1 MNIDKIYIPTLGRVD
16 NQITYNA
23 LPDFLKKITYLVIQ
37 DHELTEIKKNFPDAN
52 LIRLPEQIK
61 GIARTREYIIRLA
74 GKTIFGMFDDDME
87 FIRRNIDRKTLK
99 KVGDKSQ
106 TPMTEQDW
114 KEMIQKVETWLNG
127 DYTIGGMRMQGLPP
141 RESDDIEFGKIA
153 QVFFING
160 NKITPN
166 KIKWDIQFSEDI
178 YFILQ
183 VLSQGGKT
191 IMTDKFLYTHPNGY
205 FSEGGCS
212 NEGRT
217 VDSDTHTIREVA
229 NRFPH
234 IIKFTNDHYDRD
246 GELSQKY
253 IVNWKK
259 AYKTT
264 EYNEFDKWK

>member
-1 MNIDKIYIPTLGRVD
+1 
-16 NQITYNA
+16 
-23 LPDFLKKITYLVIQ
+23 
-37 DHELTEIKKNFPDAN
+37 
-52 LIRLPEQIK
+52 
-61 GIARTREYIIRLA
+61 
-74 GKTIFGMFDDDME
+74 
-87 FIRRNIDRKTLK
+87 
-99 KVGDKSQ
+99 
-106 TPMTEQDW
+106 
-114 KEMIQKVETWLNG
+114 MIEKAETWLNG
-127 DYTIGGMRMQGLPP
+127 DYAVGGMRMQGLPP
-141 RESDDIEFGKIA
+141 RDSDDIEFGKIA

-217 VDSDTHTIREVA
+217 VDSDIHTIREVA
-229 NRFPH
+229 SRFPH

>member
-16 NQITYNA
+16 NQITYNT

-37 DHELTEIKKNFPDAN
+37 DQELSEIKKNYPDAN
-52 LIRLPEQIK
+52 LIRLPNEIK

-87 FIRRNIDRKTLK
+87 FIRRNINRKTLK

-106 TPMTEQDW
+106 TPMTEDDW
-114 KEMIQKVETWLNG
+114 KEMIEKVETWLNG
-127 DYTIGGMRMQGLPP
+127 DYTIAGMRMQGLPP
-141 RESDDIEFGKIA
+141 RDKEDIEFGKIQ
-153 QVFFING
+153 QVFYVNG
-160 NKITPN
+160 NKFSPN
-166 KIKWDIQFSEDI
+166 TIKWDIQFSSDI

-183 VLSQGGKT
+183 ILSQGGKT
-191 IMTDKFLYTHPNGY
+191 IMTDKFLYTHPNGFY
-205 FSEGGCS
+205 SEGGCQT
-212 NEGRT
+212 EGRT
-217 VDSDTHTIREVA
+217 TEIDWKCIREVA
-229 NRFPH
+229 SRFPH
-234 IIKFTNDHYDRD
+234 TIKFTEDKYDRD
-246 GELSQKY
+246 GETSPKY